1 MIEYTNECGKQNNE
15 LNWVNEWL
23 NGSDLNFLVF
33 TAL

>member
-1 MIEYTNECGKQNNE
+1 MNECGKENNE
-15 LNWVNEWL
+15 FNWVNEWL